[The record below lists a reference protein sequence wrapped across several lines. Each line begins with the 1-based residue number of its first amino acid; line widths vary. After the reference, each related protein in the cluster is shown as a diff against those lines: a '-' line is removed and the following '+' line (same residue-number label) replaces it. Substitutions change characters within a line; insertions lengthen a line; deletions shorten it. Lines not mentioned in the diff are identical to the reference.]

1 MTGTLLGEWA
11 ERRTAVNN
19 RGQRKYSRTFKIESD
34 ATSDTAFDIG
44 SVAGLPVLG
53 DAFPDDANAYCKQI
67 SVSCQA
73 GYKYWTVQCDY
84 DDLYDNAGSTPANDE
99 TQISWSSELFQ
110 RPAWK
115 DKDGNG
121 VVNSAGDPFN
131 PPVMRDDH
139 RLVCRIVKNAAT
151 AQSYILS
158 YINVVNSVAF
168 TIDGLSIGQRYA
180 KISNVSVSEER
191 RRNGTVFRQ
200 HTIEMQIRNN
210 EWDFEI
216 MDVGFQQIDPNDAT
230 KRIKC
235 KDDEGVD
242 VTEPAL
248 LNGSGSQV
256 ADPDETGAAF
266 LPFRV
271 YTELNYIGTIPGCS

>member
-84 DDLYDNAGSTPANDE
+84 DDTYDNSGSTPANDDI
-99 TQISWSSELFQ
+99 QISWSSELFQ

-121 VVNSAGDPFN
+121 VLNSAGDPFN
-131 PPVMRDDH
+131 PPVMMDDH
-139 RLVCRIVKNAAT
+139 RTVCRIMKNVT
-151 AQSYILS
+151 TVPTYVLTFP
-158 YINVVNSVAF
+158 NVVNSSAF
-168 TIDGLSIGQRYA
+168 TIDGVTVAQRYA
-180 KISNVSVSEER
+180 KISNVAVSEVK
-191 RRNGTVFRQ
+191 RRNGTTYRSV
-200 HTIEMQIRNN
+200 TVEMQIRNT

-216 MDVGFQQIDPNDAT
+216 LDAGFREVDGTD
-230 KRIKC
+230 RIRITNT
-235 KDDEGVD
+235 DGTDITD
-242 VTEPAL
+242 PAL
-248 LNGSGSQV
+248 LDGAGNKIDDPEP
-256 ADPDETGAAF
+256 ADAVFET
-266 LPFRV
+266 FRV
-271 YTELNYIGTIPGCS
+271 YREDSYIGNIPGCT